1 MTTPPSPPPAS
12 PTSTPT
18 PIPLTSPLRTHPKRG
33 LPPTLS
39 STIPHGHISGHP
51 RTGAALAAFEARKAE
66 IMHTMSAQ
74 QIEAEYEKV
83 VKKIREVLEAD
94 EERGREVER
103 EVHRLRMEREMER
116 RVFGKFKGG
125 KEGV

>member
-1 MTTPPSPPPAS
+1 
-12 PTSTPT
+12 
-18 PIPLTSPLRTHPKRG
+18 
-33 LPPTLS
+33 
-39 STIPHGHISGHP
+39 
-51 RTGAALAAFEARKAE
+51 
-66 IMHTMSAQ
+66 MHTMSAQ

>member
-1 MTTPPSPPPAS
+1 M
-12 PTSTPT
+12 
-18 PIPLTSPLRTHPKRG
+18 
-33 LPPTLS
+33 
-39 STIPHGHISGHP
+39 
-51 RTGAALAAFEARKAE
+51 
-66 IMHTMSAQ
+66 
-74 QIEAEYEKV
+74 
-83 VKKIREVLEAD
+83 EVLEAD